1 MININAAHGKPL
13 CLVACAA
20 YALTISLASSA
31 CALTNRT
38 WSSAL
43 QTTPAGAGIIP
54 GSWDRVQRLQL
65 GSPLVVTLKSGV
77 RLEGAFNGLAQ
88 GELALTDP
96 AGQTLTIA
104 RLEISRIVTRVD
116 DTLTNGALT
125 GGGIGLAAALAVLA
139 AAGSGEG
146 YVLPSAKWGAPLLL
160 SGVGIVV
167 GMLVDR
173 AHKGQDLI
181 YVTP

>member
-1 MININAAHGKPL
+1 MINAAHGKPL
-13 CLVACAA
+13 CLVACTA

-38 WSSAL
+38 WPSAL
-43 QTTPAGAGIIP
+43 QATPAGAGIIP

-77 RLEGAFNGLAQ
+77 RLEGAFNSLAQ
-88 GELALTDP
+88 GELALTDR
-96 AGQTLTIA
+96 AGQPLTIA
-104 RLEISRIVTRVD
+104 SSEISRIVTQVD

>member
-1 MININAAHGKPL
+1 
-13 CLVACAA
+13 
-20 YALTISLASSA
+20 
-31 CALTNRT
+31 
-38 WSSAL
+38 
-43 QTTPAGAGIIP
+43 
-54 GSWDRVQRLQL
+54 L

-77 RLEGAFNGLAQ
+77 RLEGAFNSLAQ
-88 GELALTDP
+88 GELALTDR
-96 AGQTLTIA
+96 AGQPLTIA
-104 RLEISRIVTRVD
+104 SSDTSRIVTQVD

-125 GGGIGLAAALAVLA
+125 GGGIGLAAALALLA

>member
-1 MININAAHGKPL
+1 MINAAHGKPL
-13 CLVACAA
+13 CSVACTA

-31 CALTNRT
+31 CALTDRT

-43 QTTPAGAGIIP
+43 QATPTGAGIIP

-77 RLEGAFNGLAQ
+77 RLEGAFNSLAQ
-88 GELALTDP
+88 GELALTDR
-96 AGQTLTIA
+96 AGQPLTIA
-104 RLEISRIVTRVD
+104 RLEISRIVTRID
-116 DTLTNGALT
+116 DKLTNGAIAGT
-125 GGGIGLAAALAVLA
+125 GIGLAAALAVLA
-139 AAGSGEG
+139 AVGSGEG
-146 YVLPSAKWGAPLLL
+146 YVLPSAKWGVPALL
-160 SGVGIVV
+160 SGVGMVA

>member
-1 MININAAHGKPL
+1 MINVAHRKPL
-13 CLVACAA
+13 CSMACTA
-20 YALTISLASSA
+20 YALTISLVSSA

-38 WSSAL
+38 WPSAL
-43 QTTPAGAGIIP
+43 QAAPAAAGIVP
-54 GSWDRVQRLQL
+54 GSWDRIQRLQL

-77 RLEGAFNGLAQ
+77 RLEGAFNSLAQ
-88 GELALTDP
+88 GELALTDR
-96 AGQTLTIA
+96 AGQPLTIA
-104 RLEISRIVTRVD
+104 SSDISRIVTQVD

-173 AHKGQDLI
+173 AHKGQDPI
-181 YVTP
+181 YVAP

>member
-1 MININAAHGKPL
+1 MINAAHGKPL

-77 RLEGAFNGLAQ
+77 RLEGAFNSLAQ
-88 GELALTDP
+88 GELALTDQ
-96 AGQTLTIA
+96 AGQPLTIA
-104 RLEISRIVTRVD
+104 SSEISRIVTRVD
-116 DTLTNGALT
+116 DKLTNGALT
-125 GGGIGLAAALAVLA
+125 GAGIGLAAALVVLA

-146 YVLPSAKWGAPLLL
+146 YVLPSAKWGAPALL
-160 SGVGIVV
+160 SSVGMVA

-173 AHKGQDLI
+173 SHKDQNLI

>member
-1 MININAAHGKPL
+1 MINVAHGKPL
-13 CLVACAA
+13 CSVVCTA

-38 WSSAL
+38 WPIAL
-43 QTTPAGAGIIP
+43 QATPAGAGIVP

-65 GSPLVVTLKSGV
+65 GSPLIVTLKSGV
-77 RLEGAFNGLAQ
+77 RLEGAFNSLVQ
-88 GELALTDP
+88 GELALTDR
-96 AGQTLTIA
+96 AGQPLTIA
-104 RLEISRIVTRVD
+104 SSEISRIVTQVD

-139 AAGSGEG
+139 VAGTGEG
-146 YVLPSAKWGAPLLL
+146 FVLPYAKWGAPLLL

-181 YVTP
+181 YVAP

>member
-1 MININAAHGKPL
+1 
-13 CLVACAA
+13 
-20 YALTISLASSA
+20 
-31 CALTNRT
+31 
-38 WSSAL
+38 
-43 QTTPAGAGIIP
+43 
-54 GSWDRVQRLQL
+54 
-65 GSPLVVTLKSGV
+65 VTLKSGV
-77 RLEGAFNGLAQ
+77 RLEGAFNSLAQ
-88 GELALTDP
+88 GELALTDR
-96 AGQTLTIA
+96 AGQPFTIA
-104 RLEISRIVTRVD
+104 SSEISRIVMQVD

-125 GGGIGLAAALAVLA
+125 GGGIGLAAALALLA